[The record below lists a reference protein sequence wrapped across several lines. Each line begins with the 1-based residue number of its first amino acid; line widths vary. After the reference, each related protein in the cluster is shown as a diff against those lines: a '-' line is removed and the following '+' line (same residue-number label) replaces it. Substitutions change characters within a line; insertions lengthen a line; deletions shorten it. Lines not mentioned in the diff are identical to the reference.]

1 MITIIP
7 APLALRALSAP
18 QPAAPASPT
27 ERHDMRIGVIHMT
40 TAESSIG
47 YSEMVQQNLERVM
60 EPGTQIE
67 HRYVKHLR
75 RATDSARSIPMMLNQ
90 GDIVAEAVD
99 LGRDSVDAIL
109 VACSGDP
116 AVAEARAAVSIPVIG
131 PMEASI
137 GLALGY
143 GWKFGIVTVQD
154 RTWSTHLDQLVHA
167 YRCEPRY
174 VGMRKMHT
182 PTSEIFTRGFKEPAF
197 VVADLVDRSK
207 ELVDDG
213 ADVVLIGSGG
223 LSMFASHHGVSHLE
237 ELDVP
242 IMDTVSVGLKFAE
255 MRASLHA
262 SLGLPAVSRAGWF
275 ERFGDE
281 DVRRVTELFSR

>member
-1 MITIIP
+1 MI
-7 APLALRALSAP
+7 
-18 QPAAPASPT
+18 
-27 ERHDMRIGVIHMT
+27 EK
-40 TAESSIG
+40 
-47 YSEMVQQNLERVM
+47 NLERVKA
-60 EPGTQIE
+60 PGTQLE

-75 RATDSARSIPMMLNQ
+75 RATDSAKSFPMMLNQ
-90 GDIVAEAVD
+90 ADIVAEVVALAHDGAEAV
-99 LGRDSVDAIL
+99 VI
-109 VACSGDP
+109 ACSGDP
-116 AVAEARAAVSIPVIG
+116 AVAEARATVSIPVVG

-143 GWKFGIVTVQD
+143 GWKFGLLTVQD
-154 RTWSTHLDQLVHA
+154 RTWSTHLDQLIHA

-174 VGMRKMHT
+174 IGMRTMQT
-182 PTSEIFTRGFKEPAF
+182 PTREIFTRGFEEPSF
-197 VVADLVDRSK
+197 VVADLVARSK

-223 LSMFASHHGVSHLE
+223 LCTFASYHDVSHLD

-262 SLGLPAVSRAGWF
+262 SLGMPAVSRAGWF
-275 ERFGDE
+275 ERFSDD
-281 DVRRVTELFSR
+281 DVQRVTQLFSL